1 MHLSQIPGQ
10 PYQPYPGQPTTK
22 LPSGLAVAAMV
33 VGIVSIPIMCIPYL
47 NVLTLP
53 CSITAI
59 VMGCIAN
66 GKAKRGEGGG
76 KAMAVTGIVCGSVSL
91 GIFILLL
98 ILVLVVGATF
108 LGFMKSVAD
117 EAQKQQQN
125 QGGGGTSDEGSMI
138 EPMMQSVQMCQ
149 VYARYYITLLPG
161 VM

>member
-1 MHLSQIPGQ
+1 M
-10 PYQPYPGQPTTK
+10 K

-76 KAMAVTGIVCGSVSL
+76 KEWRSRESCADRSAWVSP
-91 GIFILLL
+91 
-98 ILVLVVGATF
+98 
-108 LGFMKSVAD
+108 S
-117 EAQKQQQN
+117 
-125 QGGGGTSDEGSMI
+125 
-138 EPMMQSVQMCQ
+138 CC
-149 VYARYYITLLPG
+149 
-161 VM
+161 